1 MPMFVDE
8 LVFIDEKHGWVLG
21 SSPLA
26 ELWEN
31 PGWEFSMASSS
42 DGGISWQAVPMPLQL
57 SWGTEIVGDIF
68 FADTETGW
76 FFYFTYSFSDSG
88 LYSTRDGGQTWREER
103 PSGSVYRI
111 DKAVDG
117 TIWAFEIDDCQCAW
131 RVYNVPEASYE
142 SWHEVALNIPEEL
155 TWPGDMV
162 VIDDMNMMASQW
174 NFVSEEHGEFYY
186 YSILSTHDGGAN
198 WTELSTSCGSYVP
211 STTFFANH
219 VAIDR
224 DQVWLGCGAAA
235 GAGSG
240 SKYVY
245 YSSDGGTTWE
255 QLGKYG
261 PPFEEEDSLDRSGY
275 FSEIHAL
282 SPSFAYMTWKRLPY
296 VVLTQDGGVTWE
308 YAELPCSSETLHARF
323 LDPQHGWAFSR
334 TWDFAHTCI
343 NRTIDGGE
351 TWQCTL
357 LPENSACPLE

>member
-1 MPMFVDE
+1 MFVDQ
-8 LVFIDEKHGWVLG
+8 LVFVDEQHGWALG

-26 ELWEN
+26 ELWEY
-31 PGWEFSMASSS
+31 PEWEFSMARSG
-42 DGGISWQAVPMPLQL
+42 DAGISWQAVPMPVELPA
-57 SWGTEIVGDIF
+57 EADIVGDIF
-68 FADTETGW
+68 FADTKIGW
-76 FFYFTYSFSDSG
+76 FFYFNYSFSDSG

-103 PSGSVYRI
+103 PTGSVYRI

-117 TIWAFEIDDCQCAW
+117 TIWGFEIDDCQCAW
-131 RVYNVPEASYE
+131 RVYNVTEASYE
-142 SWHEVALNIPEEL
+142 SWHEVALNIPEEIS
-155 TWPGDMV
+155 WPGDMV
-162 VIDDMNMMASQW
+162 VIDEMNFMAPLW
-174 NFVSEEHGEFYY
+174 NLVSEEHGEFYY

-198 WTELSTSCGSYVP
+198 WKELPTSCGPYVP

-245 YSSDGGTTWE
+245 LSPDGGASWE
-255 QLGKYG
+255 QRGKYG
-261 PPFEEEDSLDRSGY
+261 PPFEEKDTLYSSGY
-275 FSEIHAL
+275 FSELYAL
-282 SPSFAYMTWKRLPY
+282 SSTFVYMAWDRSIS
-296 VVLTQDGGVTWE
+296 VVLTQDGGLTWE
-308 YAELPCSSETLHARF
+308 YPEPPCSSETLLTTF

-343 NRTIDGGE
+343 NRTTDGGA

-357 LPENSACPLE
+357 LPENEDCPLE